1 MYQKFVHGD
10 ETLLISLIAIFLI
23 MQSKQAQKST
33 INLTAYGT
41 DNKSRGR
48 DNGCGMQDSELKI

>member
-1 MYQKFVHGD
+1 
-10 ETLLISLIAIFLI
+10 

-33 INLTAYGT
+33 INLIAYGT
-41 DNKSRGR
+41 DTIKVEVG